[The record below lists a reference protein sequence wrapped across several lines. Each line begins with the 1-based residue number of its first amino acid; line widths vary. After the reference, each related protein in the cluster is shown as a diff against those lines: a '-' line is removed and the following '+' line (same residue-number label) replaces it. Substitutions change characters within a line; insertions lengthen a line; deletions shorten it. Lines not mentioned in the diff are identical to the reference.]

1 MQTQSSSNDSIVYDE
16 LDDTNEE
23 STSRHMI
30 RILETLFEISL
41 RSIGVL
47 FVESENKNEENMF
60 V

>member
-1 MQTQSSSNDSIVYDE
+1 MQAQSSSNGSTAYDE
-16 LDDTNEE
+16 FDDTNEE